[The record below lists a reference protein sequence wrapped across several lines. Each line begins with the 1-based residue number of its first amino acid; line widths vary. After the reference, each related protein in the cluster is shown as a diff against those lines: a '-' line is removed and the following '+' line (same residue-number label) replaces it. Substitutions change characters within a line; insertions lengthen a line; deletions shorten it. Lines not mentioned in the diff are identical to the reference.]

1 MEIEYL
7 EIEIDDEDKDN
18 IIKYMVSYRH
28 KNREV

>member
-7 EIEIDDEDKDN
+7 EIEIEIDDEDN

>member
-1 MEIEYL
+1 VEIEYL
-7 EIEIDDEDKDN
+7 EIEIDDEDN